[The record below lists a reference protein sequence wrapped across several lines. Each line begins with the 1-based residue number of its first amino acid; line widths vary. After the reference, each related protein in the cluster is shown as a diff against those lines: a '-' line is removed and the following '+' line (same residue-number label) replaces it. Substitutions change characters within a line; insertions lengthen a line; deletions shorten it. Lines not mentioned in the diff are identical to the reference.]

1 MLWEL
6 LWWFV
11 FCDTEGEVRNRGKN
25 PVARSAASELA
36 PLVRLV
42 AEDRRYKLE
51 AYQFVGAGLEYAHE
65 VLGLGT
71 PGPRRSKRRRGEL
84 ELAEERPNER
94 VVQHISGQELC
105 HALRLLALEQYGYL
119 AKLVLANWGIHHTGD
134 FGEIVYNLI
143 KIGRMS
149 RSENDRKS
157 DFDNVFDFEQAFLRD
172 FAITKEAAACRP
184 SKR

>member
-1 MLWEL
+1 M
-6 LWWFV
+6 
-11 FCDTEGEVRNRGKN
+11 
-25 PVARSAASELA
+25 ARRATSELA

-71 PGPRRSKRRRGEL
+71 PGPRRGRRRGGEL
-84 ELAEERPNER
+84 ELAEERP
-94 VVQHISGQELC
+94 VQHISGQELC
-105 HALRLLALEQYGYL
+105 QALRQLALEQYGYL
-119 AKLVLANWGIHHTGD
+119 AKLVLASWGIHHTGD

-143 KIGRMS
+143 KIGKMS
-149 RSENDRKS
+149 RSENDRRS